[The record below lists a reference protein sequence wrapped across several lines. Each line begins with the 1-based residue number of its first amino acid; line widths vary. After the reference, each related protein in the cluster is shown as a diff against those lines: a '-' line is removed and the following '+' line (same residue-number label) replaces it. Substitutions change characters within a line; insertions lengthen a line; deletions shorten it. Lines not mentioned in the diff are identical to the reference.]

1 MKMKI
6 KALAIALA
14 LSVMM
19 LGCGTAAAGAIQNT
33 GYLDFK
39 MSQVGFYGDFRVY
52 RDSKTS
58 VQYIVFK
65 DNRTGAFGIVPR
77 YNADGS
83 LYVGG

>member
-1 MKMKI
+1 
-6 KALAIALA
+6 
-14 LSVMM
+14 
-19 LGCGTAAAGAIQNT
+19 
-33 GYLDFK
+33 
-39 MSQVGFYGDFRVY
+39 MSQIGFYGDFRVY